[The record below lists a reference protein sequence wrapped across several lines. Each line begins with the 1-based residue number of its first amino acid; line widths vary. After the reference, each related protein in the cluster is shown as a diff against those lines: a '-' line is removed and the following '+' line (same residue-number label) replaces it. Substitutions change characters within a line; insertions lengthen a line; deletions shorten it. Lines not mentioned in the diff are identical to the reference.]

1 MRFHLIVWMESQEEW
16 HDVDEINVPRKHR
29 HDALSYAMAVARN
42 THPRL
47 RGLWAVVPIANL
59 DEAMARD
66 PRKGLTLAEEY
77 GALWTSLGYEAA

>member
-1 MRFHLIVWMESQEEW
+1 MRFHLIVWMESQEQW
-16 HDVDEINVPRKHR
+16 HDVDEINVPRGKR
-29 HDALSYAMAVARN
+29 DPLSYATAVARN

-77 GALWTSLGYEAA
+77 EAA